1 MNQSTIPA
9 LAYLANLTDT
19 HEEAVRAAETARE
32 QRNQQVYHCW
42 TIGVS
47 KEELIRL
54 TGLSKSQVNQI
65 ILDMKAVW

>member
-9 LAYLANLTDT
+9 LAYLAGLTDA
-19 HEEAVRAAETARE
+19 HEQAVKSAETARE

-42 TIGVS
+42 TLGAS
-47 KEELIRL
+47 KEELVRL